1 MTMQSNSNE
10 ANTKRSFLS
19 WEEVTTEELMA
30 FLGVIIFMGIVKL
43 PANQLYWLQDERLHQ
58 RGVTHIFPR
67 DRFNYVLKY
76 FYCNDPETI
85 PQKDDPEYKL
95 YRVKPILEELSKKFL
110 ELYDPHRAQSI
121 DEAMVKFKGRLKFL
135 QYMPLKPI
143 KRGIKICCRC
153 DSENGYLCQIDVYT
167 GKDVNQQANTRGR
180 PRRDAQVEPE
190 EKLVPRIV
198 RLLTRKLVG
207 KNYFVVMDNFFS
219 SVELFKSLLG
229 QKIICCG
236 TLRENR
242 KIFPP
247 SLKKQNLKNQ
257 GDWKF
262 ARNGNLVC
270 TIWKDKARKKH
281 VTVLSTQCN
290 PVGDTVRDVVK
301 RRVKSTTNPG
311 HFKEK

>member
-1 MTMQSNSNE
+1 MGSAVENIFDDSDSGDEFLGFSREEVELYVNRLNATDLEIDLEESEEESDNEQGEPFIDWNTDDSEVSVPDFTEHVGPTRQMLQDATPLQFFMLFFTNAMIKMIADYTNDNAIKLINE
-10 ANTKRSFLS
+10 ANTNRAFLS

-30 FLGVIIFMGIVKL
+30 FLGVVIFMGIVKL
-43 PANQLYWLQDERLHQ
+43 PANQLYWSQDERLHQ

-143 KRGIKICCRC
+143 KRGIKIWCRC

-180 PRRDAQVEPE
+180 PRRDA
-190 EKLVPRIV
+190 
-198 RLLTRKLVG
+198 
-207 KNYFVVMDNFFS
+207 
-219 SVELFKSLLG
+219 
-229 QKIICCG
+229 
-236 TLRENR
+236 
-242 KIFPP
+242 
-247 SLKKQNLKNQ
+247 
-257 GDWKF
+257 
-262 ARNGNLVC
+262 
-270 TIWKDKARKKH
+270 
-281 VTVLSTQCN
+281 
-290 PVGDTVRDVVK
+290 
-301 RRVKSTTNPG
+301 
-311 HFKEK
+311 